1 MATGP
6 AFAGCP
12 TGVCEET
19 LFGCC
24 DDGET
29 PASALPK
36 AKRRRRRQAEE
47 SGDGKRLK
55 MNNHSYNIFKVRLK
69 PLVTVMMLPMM
80 TVELREKAKRTA
92 MALEMLQGK
101 KKERMRLSVK
111 RTRSAKTGNL
121 VNDII

>member
-1 MATGP
+1 MATGL

-47 SGDGKRLK
+47 SGDGKRLG
-55 MNNHSYNIFKVRLK
+55 NEQPFQQYF
-69 PLVTVMMLPMM
+69 
-80 TVELREKAKRTA
+80 
-92 MALEMLQGK
+92 QGETEASGDGDDAPDDDGGASGEGEEDSDGSGDAAGEEEGEDETKCEENK
-101 KKERMRLSVK
+101 KCQNGKF
-111 RTRSAKTGNL
+111 G
-121 VNDII
+121 D

>member
-47 SGDGKRLK
+47 SGDGKRLG
-55 MNNHSYNIFKVRLK
+55 NEQTFKQY
-69 PLVTVMMLPMM
+69 
-80 TVELREKAKRTA
+80 
-92 MALEMLQGK
+92 LQGETEASGDGDDAPDDDGGTSGEGEEDSDGSGDAAGEEEGEDETKCEENK
-101 KKERMRLSVK
+101 KCQNGKFGE
-111 RTRSAKTGNL
+111 
-121 VNDII
+121 